1 MTPPT
6 LGVMVT
12 NYDSRDLTARC
23 LEGVLSHREGVDR
36 ILVVDDASPEGP
48 PAPPDPS
55 VEVRVN
61 PENLG
66 LVRSLNLGIRT
77 LGTDLVVLFDCDAR
91 PLVPFASQIR
101 ERFAADPRLA
111 ILGFATV
118 DESGRPAGSHEEEP
132 EVWSLL
138 LGQRLHAR
146 YQRFQ
151 HRRRSRG
158 NLCVYTCA
166 MALRRA
172 AFDELGGFDEAF
184 DWLDLDNDLC
194 MAARRAGWG
203 VAHESQ
209 LVAFH
214 QGAGS
219 PQKVS
224 HRVLR
229 FYRNRWRLL
238 RKFDKVR
245 YPGLVRA
252 LILGRLGVELLALRL
267 AGPLLVRD
275 PEALRDKLAGR
286 REVLEHVR
294 REFR

>member
-1 MTPPT
+1 MT
-6 LGVMVT
+6 LGVVVT
-12 NYDSRDLTARC
+12 NYDSGDLTAQC
-23 LEGVLSHREGVDR
+23 LEGVLSHREGIDR
-36 ILVVDDASPEGP
+36 ILVVDDASPQGP
-48 PAPPDPS
+48 PASPDPS
-55 VEVRVN
+55 VEIRVN
-61 PENLG
+61 AENLG
-66 LVRSLNLGIRT
+66 LVRSLNLGIRA

-91 PLVPFASQIR
+91 PLAPFAALVR

-111 ILGFATV
+111 VLGFATV
-118 DESGRPAGSHEEEP
+118 DAEGRPAGSHDEEP
-132 EVWSLL
+132 DIWSLL

-151 HRRRSRG
+151 SSRKSRG
-158 NLCVYTCA
+158 DLCVYTCA

-172 AFDELGGFDEAF
+172 AFDEIGGFDEAF

-194 MAARRAGWG
+194 MAARRAGWR
-203 VAHESQ
+203 VAHEPQ

-224 HRVLR
+224 HRLVR

-238 RKFDKVR
+238 RKFDKVPH
-245 YPGLVRA
+245 PGLVRA
-252 LILGRLGVELLALRL
+252 LILGRLGVERLALRL

-275 PEALRDKLAGR
+275 PEALQDKLAGR
-286 REVLEHVR
+286 RQLVEHVR
-294 REFR
+294 REFH